1 MSAARPTPPRRFL
14 DGWVAHRCCAHVA
27 HNGAPLPIWL
37 QVLSAQIELG
47 SGQDVQSQIAALNK
61 LRRTVVR
68 KRDPHAM
75 EARVHNPMDREKGIA
90 YAAVR
95 NETIGLYRTLRVLP
109 SPPPSYT
116 HPHTHTHAHTPII
129 CPSAWRQC
137 AFVRSCNSLGVA
149 AVRARA

>member
-1 MSAARPTPPRRFL
+1 MAGSRTGAVPTLRTTER
-14 DGWVAHRCCAHVA
+14 
-27 HNGAPLPIWL
+27 PLPIWL

-109 SPPPSYT
+109 SPPPSFT
-116 HPHTHTHAHTPII
+116 HPHPRTHAHARTHANHLPV
-129 CPSAWRQC
+129 CLATMCVC
-137 AFVRSCNSLGVA
+137 AVVQQLGSGGRARTRLVG
-149 AVRARA
+149 AVRA

>member
-1 MSAARPTPPRRFL
+1 M
-14 DGWVAHRCCAHVA
+14 
-27 HNGAPLPIWL
+27 PIWL

-95 NETIGLYRTLRVLP
+95 NETIGSYRTLRVLP

-116 HPHTHTHAHTPII
+116 HAHTHTHARTHANHLPVCLPGDNVRLCGRATAWEWRP
-129 CPSAWRQC
+129 CAHALSGSSARL
-137 AFVRSCNSLGVA
+137 VG
-149 AVRARA
+149 AVRA

>member
-1 MSAARPTPPRRFL
+1 
-14 DGWVAHRCCAHVA
+14 
-27 HNGAPLPIWL
+27 LPIWL

-116 HPHTHTHAHTPII
+116 RTRTHTHARQSSAR
-129 CPSAWRQC
+129 PSVCLATMCGRAVVQQ
-137 AFVRSCNSLGVA
+137 LGSGGRARTRLVG
-149 AVRARA
+149 AVRA